1 MPEPIN
7 LVAVPIESAPGQIV
21 GAVLF
26 EYTPLLRAAQD
37 RTNAMLWLV
46 GLCTAAAMLIAAFSA
61 VLLLNRFGAV
71 ISSINRGIDSFTR
84 GDDGGRIGLVYRDE
98 LG

>member
-1 MPEPIN
+1 
-7 LVAVPIESAPGQIV
+7 PGQIV

-61 VLLLNRFGAV
+61 VLLLNRFGAGL
-71 ISSINRGIDSFTR
+71 SSLNRGIGSLTR
-84 GDDGGRIGLVYRDE
+84 GDAGARIGLVSRDE
-98 LG
+98 FGQLAQGFDSM